1 MNLFLSQAQNTLI
14 FDDDWST
21 FGNLSTND
29 LALSSSAYYWA
40 AAAVQLLRADAS
52 QQDTATLDSIKGAL
66 AMAQQMV
73 THEKYSILIELYNT
87 VVKGTEELV

>member
-1 MNLFLSQAQNTLI
+1 M
-14 FDDDWST
+14 
-21 FGNLSTND
+21 
-29 LALSSSAYYWA
+29 
-40 AAAVQLLRADAS
+40 QLLRADAS